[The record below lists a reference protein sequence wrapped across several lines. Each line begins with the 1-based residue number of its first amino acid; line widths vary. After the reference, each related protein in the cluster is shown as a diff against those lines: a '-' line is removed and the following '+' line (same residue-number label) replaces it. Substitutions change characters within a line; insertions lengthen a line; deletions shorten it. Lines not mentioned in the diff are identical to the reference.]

1 MNYTSL
7 VYYFFLI
14 VLLVIYY
21 LLPMKYRWISLL
33 AASIIFYYSVI
44 DRKMQLIVF
53 GSSIIISWFFGIIL
67 YNLKNYYDST
77 TIVRKIVL
85 GTGIV
90 LSTLPLLI
98 SKVGGG
104 FLCSVLE
111 KNLNAW
117 VIPVGLSFY
126 SMQIIAY
133 LADIYSGKIKA
144 QRNPF
149 KYALFISFFPQIIQG
164 PIPRYSQLSDQLL
177 KGRRFDA
184 EIFVKGFML
193 IIWGFFLK
201 LCIADKAGIV
211 VNRVFDS
218 FPTYQGIYVIIAGV
232 LYSIQ
237 LYADFLS
244 CTSLAQGVS
253 NLFGINL
260 VDNFMHPYFAV
271 SVKDFW
277 RRWHISLSSW
287 LRDYVYIPLGG
298 NRKGTFRK
306 HIHMLLTF
314 AVSGIWHGNGY
325 KYLFW
330 GLLHGLYQ
338 VIGDCIKPV
347 KEKVRATLKIRR
359 DQIFSPTIHR
369 TITYILVMLAW
380 IIFRADCLKTGIS
393 MICSIVTVHNPWI
406 LTNDALYSLGLDWK
420 EFHLL
425 LFCIIVLLLVSAVQE
440 NGINIRDRVLE
451 KNICVRW
458 AIYIGVILFIVIFGT
473 YGYGYDAQAF
483 IYGGF

>member
-1 MNYTSL
+1 
-7 VYYFFLI
+7 
-14 VLLVIYY
+14 
-21 LLPMKYRWISLL
+21 
-33 AASIIFYYSVI
+33 
-44 DRKMQLIVF
+44 
-53 GSSIIISWFFGIIL
+53 
-67 YNLKNYYDST
+67 
-77 TIVRKIVL
+77 
-85 GTGIV
+85 
-90 LSTLPLLI
+90 
-98 SKVGGG
+98 
-104 FLCSVLE
+104 
-111 KNLNAW
+111 
-117 VIPVGLSFY
+117 
-126 SMQIIAY
+126 MQIIEY

-359 DQIFSPTIHR
+359 DQMFSPTIHR

-473 YGYGYDAQAF
+473 YGYDAQVF

>member
-144 QRNPF
+144 QRN
-149 KYALFISFFPQIIQG
+149 
-164 PIPRYSQLSDQLL
+164 
-177 KGRRFDA
+177 
-184 EIFVKGFML
+184 
-193 IIWGFFLK
+193 
-201 LCIADKAGIV
+201 
-211 VNRVFDS
+211 
-218 FPTYQGIYVIIAGV
+218 TYFCLMVA
-232 LYSIQ
+232 
-237 LYADFLS
+237 A
-244 CTSLAQGVS
+244 
-253 NLFGINL
+253 
-260 VDNFMHPYFAV
+260 AV
-271 SVKDFW
+271 A
-277 RRWHISLSSW
+277 
-287 LRDYVYIPLGG
+287 
-298 NRKGTFRK
+298 
-306 HIHMLLTF
+306 
-314 AVSGIWHGNGY
+314 AV
-325 KYLFW
+325 
-330 GLLHGLYQ
+330 
-338 VIGDCIKPV
+338 C
-347 KEKVRATLKIRR
+347 
-359 DQIFSPTIHR
+359 HR
-369 TITYILVMLAW
+369 
-380 IIFRADCLKTGIS
+380 
-393 MICSIVTVHNPWI
+393 
-406 LTNDALYSLGLDWK
+406 
-420 EFHLL
+420 
-425 LFCIIVLLLVSAVQE
+425 
-440 NGINIRDRVLE
+440 
-451 KNICVRW
+451 
-458 AIYIGVILFIVIFGT
+458 
-473 YGYGYDAQAF
+473 
-483 IYGGF
+483 